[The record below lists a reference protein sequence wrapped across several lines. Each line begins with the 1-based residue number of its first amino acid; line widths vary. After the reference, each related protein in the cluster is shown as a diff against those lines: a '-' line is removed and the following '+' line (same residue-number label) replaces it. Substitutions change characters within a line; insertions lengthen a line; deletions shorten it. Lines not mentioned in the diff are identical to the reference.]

1 MKFCVADPFRD
12 FIEVETKNC
21 GLKIGVILSSLTY

>member
-1 MKFCVADPFRD
+1 LIGKL
-12 FIEVETKNC
+12 IKKWVETKNC